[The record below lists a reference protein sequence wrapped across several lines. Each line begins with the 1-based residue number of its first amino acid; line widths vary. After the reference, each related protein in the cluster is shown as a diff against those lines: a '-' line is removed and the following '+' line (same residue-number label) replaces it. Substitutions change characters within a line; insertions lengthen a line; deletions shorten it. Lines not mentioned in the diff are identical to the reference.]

1 MSIKEKGKILDLVKI
16 IQKKLNLNKMIN
28 HHLLLINLCLKQEN
42 FKEAAV
48 TKIQLKKQM
57 IFLC

>member
-16 IQKKLNLNKMIN
+16 IQKKLNLNKMTN
-28 HHLLLINLCLKQEN
+28 HHLLLTSLSLKQEN

-48 TKIQLKKQM
+48 TKIQFKKQM
-57 IFLC
+57 MF